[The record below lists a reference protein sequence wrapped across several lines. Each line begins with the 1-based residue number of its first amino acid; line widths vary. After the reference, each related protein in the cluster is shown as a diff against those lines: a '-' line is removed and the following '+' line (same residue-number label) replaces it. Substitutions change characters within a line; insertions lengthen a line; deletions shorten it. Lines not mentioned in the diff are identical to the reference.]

1 MDSGVT
7 ARLPFGRISATHV
20 LAWYALMG
28 GLLSLAGWILDVPW
42 LTDWPGS
49 GISIQPNATLC
60 VVLSGLA
67 LLLLAAGRRR
77 AGAFLGAGVAVVGGL
92 TLLEWALGTSF
103 GIDTLLPFDRPWG
116 QRGVLYPGRMG
127 PPGSLAWTLIGTA
140 LVISGL
146 QMPRPP
152 RVVIGFAIATFA
164 VSLLSITGHL
174 YSADVLYTIPRLTVI
189 SPQTATFIVAVS
201 AGVITLHPEYAPMC
215 WLVRADAVG
224 IIARRAIPTVLVAPI
239 VFGWLGLQG
248 ERLGIYDASFG
259 IALLVLSLIVLLS
272 AVLWRGL
279 ATIARHDAALMASE
293 ARMQLAIEA
302 GDAATW
308 DLDMATGQNTWS
320 ESHFRLLGYPPTASR
335 VSSREVWERAVHDD
349 DRAAVQAEWRRAI
362 TAHDVYRAEHR
373 LRRMDGSILWVRTA
387 GRFFYD
393 DKGEKAVRFVGVVFD
408 LTAEKQAFEAL
419 READR
424 HKDEFLAVLA
434 HELRNP
440 LAPVRNAVRVLQ
452 QQPLP
457 GAELRW
463 ASDVIERQV
472 AQMSRLI
479 DDLLDVGRINRGM
492 IALQCVVIDL
502 AAVVQDAV
510 EASRPLIDQC
520 GHRLEVTLPREPVAL
535 EADAVRLSQVVCN
548 LLNNAAKYTPAGGHI
563 RLVAAATR
571 DEVSISVR
579 DDGIGIPAELLP
591 RVFDMFAQ
599 VGQAQ
604 AQQRDG
610 LGIGLS
616 LVKRLVELHGGR
628 IEARSAGT
636 GLGSEFIVHLPRP
649 ARPVSVPTS
658 SPAATQA
665 AAGSAVRVLVVDDNR
680 DAADSLALLLQLHGN
695 DARAVYDG
703 QECMRVAGTF
713 RPRCIILD
721 IGLPGSS
728 GYDVARA
735 IRAAEWGREVV
746 LIALTGWGQDSDRQK
761 SAAAGFDH
769 HLVKPVAPDELMELL
784 AGVA

>member
-1 MDSGVT
+1 MDAGLT
-7 ARLPFGRISATHV
+7 ARHPFGRISAIHV
-20 LAWYALMG
+20 LALYALIG
-28 GLLSLAGWILDVPW
+28 GLLSLAGWIADVPW

-60 VVLSGLA
+60 VVLSGLS
-67 LLLLAAGRRR
+67 LLLLESGRRR
-77 AGAFLGAGVAVVGGL
+77 AGALLGAGVAVVGGL
-92 TLLEWALGTSF
+92 TLLEWALGASF
-103 GIDTLLPFDRPWG
+103 GIDTMLRLDRPWG

-127 PPGSLAWTLIGTA
+127 PPGSLAWTMIGIA

-146 QMPRPP
+146 QVPRPP
-152 RVVIGFAIATFA
+152 RMVIGFAIATLA
-164 VSLLSITGHL
+164 ISLLSITGHL
-174 YSADVLYTIPRLTVI
+174 YDADVLYTMPRLTVI
-189 SPQTATFIVAVS
+189 APQTATFIAAVS
-201 AGVITLHPEYAPMC
+201 AGVVALHPQYAPMC

-224 IIARRAIPTVLVAPI
+224 MIARRAVPTVLVAPI
-239 VFGWLGLQG
+239 VLGWLGLQG
-248 ERLGIYDASFG
+248 ERLGVYDVSFG
-259 IALLVLSLIVLLS
+259 IALLVLMLIMLLS

-308 DLDMATGQNTWS
+308 DLDMVTGQNTWS
-320 ESHFRLLGYPPTASR
+320 ESHFRLLGYPPPASR
-335 VSSREVWERAVHDD
+335 VSAREIWENAVHDD
-349 DRAAVQAEWRRAI
+349 DRDAVQAEWQRAVA
-362 TAHDVYRAEHR
+362 AHDVYRAEHR
-373 LRRMDGSILWVRTA
+373 LRRLDGTILWARSA

-393 DKGEKAVRFVGVVFD
+393 DKGETAIRFVGVMFD
-408 LTAEKQAFEAL
+408 LTAEKQAFESL

-452 QQPLP
+452 KQLLP
-457 GAELRW
+457 EAELRW
-463 ASDVIERQV
+463 ATDVIDRQV

-492 IALQCVVIDL
+492 IALKREVIEL

-510 EASRPLIDQC
+510 EASRPLIEQC
-520 GHRLEVTLPREPVAL
+520 GHQLEVTLPRELVAL

-563 RLVAAATR
+563 RLVAATTR

-579 DDGIGIPAELLP
+579 DDGIGIPAELMP

-604 AQQRDG
+604 THQRDG

-636 GLGSEFIVHLPRP
+636 GLGSEFTVHLPRP
-649 ARPVSVPTS
+649 ALPVRVPTDT
-658 SPAATQA
+658 AEVKQA
-665 AAGSAVRVLVVDDNR
+665 AAGPAVRVLVVDDNH

-703 QECMRVAGTF
+703 EQCMEVASTY

-728 GYDVARA
+728 GYDIARA
-735 IRAAEWGREVV
+735 IRAVEWGRDVV
-746 LIALTGWGQDSDRQK
+746 LIALTGWGQESDRQK

-769 HLVKPVAPDELMELL
+769 HLVKPVAPDELMALL

>member
-7 ARLPFGRISATHV
+7 ARHPFGRISATHV
-20 LAWYALMG
+20 LALYALIG

-49 GISIQPNATLC
+49 GISIQPNATFC

-67 LLLLAAGRRR
+67 LLQLAAGRRW
-77 AGAFLGAGVAVVGGL
+77 AGALLGAGVAVVGGL
-92 TLLEWALGTSF
+92 TLLEWVLGTSF
-103 GIDTLLPFDRPWG
+103 GIDGLLPFDRPWG

-127 PPGSLAWTLIGTA
+127 PPGSMAWTLIGIA

-152 RVVIGFAIATFA
+152 RVVVGFAIATFA
-164 VSLLSITGHL
+164 ISLLSITGHL
-174 YSADVLYTIPRLTVI
+174 YDADVLYAIPRLTVI
-189 SPQTATFIVAVS
+189 SPQTATFIAAVS
-201 AGVITLHPEYAPMC
+201 AGLIALHPQFAPMC

-224 IIARRAIPTVLVAPI
+224 IIARRAMPTVLVAPI
-239 VFGWLGLQG
+239 AFGWLGLQG

-279 ATIARHDAALMASE
+279 ATIARHDAALLASE

-308 DLDMATGQNTWS
+308 DLDMVTGQNTWS

-335 VSSREVWERAVHDD
+335 VSWREIWEKAVHDD

-373 LRRMDGSILWVRTA
+373 LRRMDGAVLWVRTA

-393 DKGEKAVRFVGVVFD
+393 DKGEKAIRFVGVVFD

-440 LAPVRNAVRVLQ
+440 LAPVRHAVRVLQ

-492 IALQCVVIDL
+492 IALQCAVIDL

-520 GHRLEVTLPREPVAL
+520 GHRLEVMLPREPVVL

-604 AQQRDG
+604 AHQRDG

-636 GLGSEFIVHLPRP
+636 GLGSEFTVHLPRP
-649 ARPVSVPTS
+649 VHPISVPTS
-658 SPAATQA
+658 TAPVKQA
-665 AAGSAVRVLVVDDNR
+665 AVDPAVRVLVVDDNR
-680 DAADSLALLLQLHGN
+680 DAADSLALLLQLHGS

-703 QECMRVAGTF
+703 QECVRVAGTF

-735 IRAAEWGREVV
+735 IRAAEWGRDVV
-746 LIALTGWGQDSDRQK
+746 LIALTGWGQESDRLK
-761 SAAAGFDH
+761 SVAAGFDH
-769 HLVKPVAPDELMELL
+769 HLVKPVAPDELLELL